1 MDALT
6 LLTLLI
12 GFGSD
17 ATTSDTDDSGSGDPG
32 RAASPSDG

>member
-6 LLTLLI
+6 LLILLI

-17 ATTSDTDDSGSGDPG
+17 ATTSDTGDPGSGDPDRG
-32 RAASPSDG
+32 TKPVGG